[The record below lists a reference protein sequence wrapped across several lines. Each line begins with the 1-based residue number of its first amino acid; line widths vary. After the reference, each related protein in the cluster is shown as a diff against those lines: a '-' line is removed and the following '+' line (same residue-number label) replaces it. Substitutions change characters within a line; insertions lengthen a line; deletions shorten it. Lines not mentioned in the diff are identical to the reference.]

1 MAIITKRKR
10 VHFFSFSIE
19 MRSMLSML
27 EDTAVLVQNQRL
39 SLRGR
44 LENLCT
50 IWKMFRKK
58 M

>member
-39 SLRGR
+39 SLRGATGKLVHY
-44 LENLCT
+44 LEDV
-50 IWKMFRKK
+50 
-58 M
+58 